1 MAQFRWHNAARA
13 AFVLCVMLF
22 GFMGVAHAGQ
32 AKYVILLIG
41 DGMGMAQRN
50 AAELYLAA
58 QKGDT
63 TPGIVK
69 LNMSQLPVQGATTT
83 YSIDSLITD
92 SAAAGTAMACGVKTT
107 NRGLGVDGKNVP
119 VVSIAEM
126 ARDKGMKVGIVST
139 VSLDHAT
146 PGSFYAHQPS
156 RKNYYE
162 IGLELAASR
171 MDYFAGGGF
180 LDPAGKKSK
189 MEGDKRNVLDAI
201 RANGFH
207 YVNSAQ
213 DFRSLKP
220 GKERVVFVNPRL
232 QDESAMTYAMDA
244 AKDDVSLAEMT
255 RKGFEL
261 LDNPKGFFMMIE
273 GGKVDW
279 ACHAN
284 DAVSSITDVLA
295 FDAAV
300 AEAMQFMRNHPD
312 DTLVIVTGD
321 HETGGMSIGF
331 AGTKYDSYHT
341 RLKNQKISYVAFDEK
356 FNAFR
361 KANPQAKLE
370 DVLPLVKENFGLVV
384 LSDAEAAALPKDGD
398 AAGMVLKPYEVDEL
412 RAAFERSM
420 KGGDRKNLSD
430 QDYLLYGE
438 YEPFTVTLTHL
449 LNQKSGIAWTT
460 YSHTGVPVLT
470 SAGGVG
476 AERFGGFYDNTDI
489 FARMAEIMGMKKS
502 SAAVSPAVNTVVSPA
517 VSLATAAN

>member
-1 MAQFRWHNAARA
+1 MARFRLHAAARLMFALCLMLLCLASA
-13 AFVLCVMLF
+13 AQ
-22 GFMGVAHAGQ
+22 AGQ

-119 VVSIAEM
+119 VVSIAEI
-126 ARDKGMKVGIVST
+126 ARDSGMKVGIVTS

-162 IGLELAASR
+162 IGLELASSR

-189 MEGDKRNVLDAI
+189 MEGEKRNVLDAI
-201 RANGFH
+201 RSNGYH
-207 YVNSAQ
+207 YVNNAQ
-213 DFRSLKP
+213 EFRSLKP

-232 QDESAMTYAMDA
+232 QDEQSMTYAMDA
-244 AKDDVSLAEMT
+244 TADDVSLAEMT
-255 RKGFEL
+255 RKGLEL
-261 LDNPKGFFMMIE
+261 LDNPKGFFMMVE

-284 DAVSSITDVLA
+284 DAVSSITDVLS

-300 AEAMQFMRNHPD
+300 AEAMRFMAKHPD

-321 HETGGMSIGF
+321 HETGGMSLGF

-341 RLKNQKISYVAFDEK
+341 RLKNQKISYVVFNDK
-356 FNAFR
+356 FSAFR
-361 KANPQAKLE
+361 KANPQAKFE
-370 DVLPLVKENFGLVV
+370 DVLPLVKESFGLVV
-384 LSDAEAAALPKDGD
+384 LTDAEAAALPKGDD

-412 RAAFERSM
+412 RTAFERSM
-420 KGGDRKNLSD
+420 KGGDRKNQSD
-430 QDYLLYGE
+430 QEYLLYGE

-470 SAGGVG
+470 SAGGAG
-476 AERFGGFYDNTDI
+476 AEKFGGFYDNTDI
-489 FARMAEIMGMKKS
+489 FSRMAEIMGVKKS
-502 SAAVSPAVNTVVSPA
+502 AAAAGAVKNPAA
-517 VSLATAAN
+517 LALVGN

>member
-1 MAQFRWHNAARA
+1 MNCLRRCKTAQLAI
-13 AFVLCVMLF
+13 VLSIFLLTWAT
-22 GFMGVAHAGQ
+22 GLAQAGQ
-32 AKYVILLIG
+32 DQHAKYVILLIG

-58 QKGDT
+58 QKGDA

-69 LNMSQLPVQGATTT
+69 LNMSQLPVQGVTTT

-119 VVSIAEM
+119 VTSVAEM
-126 ARDKGMKVGIVST
+126 ARDNGMKVGIVTS

-146 PGSFYAHQPS
+146 PAAFYAHQPS

-180 LDPAGKKSK
+180 LDPTGKKSK
-189 MEGDKRNVLDAI
+189 MEGVKTNVVDAV
-201 RANGFH
+201 RAGGFR
-207 YVNSAQ
+207 YVNNTQ
-213 DFRSLKP
+213 DFRALKP
-220 GKERVVFVNPRL
+220 GKDRVVFVNPRL
-232 QDESAMTYAMDA
+232 QDEQAMTYAMDA
-244 AKDDVSLAEMT
+244 ARDDVSLAEMT

-261 LDNPKGFFMMIE
+261 LDNPKGFFMMVE

-300 AEAMQFMRNHPD
+300 AEAMQFMAKHPGE
-312 DTLVIVTGD
+312 TLVIVTGD

-341 RLKNQKISYVAFDEK
+341 RLKHQKISYVAFDEK
-356 FNAFR
+356 FSAFR
-361 KANPQAKLE
+361 KANPQAKFE

-384 LSDAEAAALPKDGD
+384 PTGAEAASASGGSD
-398 AAGMVLKPYEVDEL
+398 AAGMVLKPFEVDEL
-412 RAAFERSM
+412 RAAFDRSM
-420 KGGDRKNLSD
+420 KGGDRSKQSD

-438 YEPFTVTLTHL
+438 YEPFTITITHL

-476 AERFGGFYDNTDI
+476 AGRFGGFYDNTDI
-489 FARMAEIMGMKKS
+489 FTRMAEALGLKKNAN
-502 SAAVSPAVNTVVSPA
+502 AAATVSGAV
-517 VSLATAAN
+517 AAN

>member
-13 AFVLCVMLF
+13 VFIICVMLF
-22 GFMGVAHAGQ
+22 GFMGVAQAGQ

-126 ARDKGMKVGIVST
+126 ARDNGMKVGIVTS

-189 MEGDKRNVLDAI
+189 VEGDKRNVLDAI
-201 RANGFH
+201 RTSGFR

-213 DFRSLKP
+213 DFRALKP
-220 GKERVVFVNPRL
+220 GKDRVVFVNPRL

-244 AKDDVSLAEMT
+244 AADDVSLAEMT

-261 LDNPKGFFMMIE
+261 LDNPKGFFMMVE

-300 AEAMQFMRNHPD
+300 AEAIRFMAKHPN

-321 HETGGMSIGF
+321 HETGGMSLGF

-356 FNAFR
+356 FSAFR

-370 DVLPLVKENFGLVV
+370 DVLPMVKENFGLVV
-384 LSDAEAAALPKDGD
+384 LPEAEAAALPKGGD
-398 AAGMVLKPYEVDEL
+398 AAGMVLKPYEVEEL

-420 KGGDRKNLSD
+420 KGGDRKNQSE

-476 AERFGGFYDNTDI
+476 ADRFGGFYDNTDI
-489 FARMAEIMGMKKS
+489 FTRMAEIMGLKKA
-502 SAAVSPAVNTVVSPA
+502 AAVATPVAAPAAGAA
-517 VSLATAAN
+517 VMAQAAN

>member
-1 MAQFRWHNAARA
+1 MAQIRWRNAALA
-13 AFVLCVMLF
+13 VCLLCAMLC
-22 GFMGVAHAGQ
+22 GFMGVAQAGQ

-58 QKGDT
+58 QKGYAV
-63 TPGIVK
+63 PGIVK
-69 LNMSQLPVQGATTT
+69 LNMSSLPVQGATTT

-107 NRGLGVDGKNVP
+107 NRGLGVDGKNAS

-126 ARDKGMKVGIVST
+126 ARDKGMKVGIVSS

-146 PGSFYAHQPS
+146 PAAFYAHQPS

-189 MEGDKRNVLDAI
+189 MEGEKRNVLDAI
-201 RANGFH
+201 RSNGFQ

-213 DFRSLKP
+213 EFRALKP
-220 GKERVVFVNPRL
+220 GKNRVVFVNPRL
-232 QDESAMTYAMDA
+232 QDESAMTYAIDA

-255 RKGFEL
+255 RKGIEL
-261 LDNPKGFFMMIE
+261 LENPNGFFMMVE

-300 AEAMQFMRNHPD
+300 AEAMQFMAKHPGE
-312 DTLVIVTGD
+312 TLVVVTGD
-321 HETGGMSIGF
+321 HETGGMSLGF

-356 FNAFR
+356 FAAFR
-361 KANPQAKLE
+361 KANPQATFE
-370 DVLPLVKENFGLVV
+370 DVLPLVKENFGLAA
-384 LSDAEAAALPKDGD
+384 LSDAEAAALPKNGE
-398 AAGMVLKPYEVDEL
+398 ASGMVLKPYEAAEL

-420 KGGDRKNLSD
+420 KGADRKNLSD
-430 QDYLLYGE
+430 QDYLLYGN
-438 YEPFTVTLTHL
+438 YDPFSVTLTHL
-449 LNQKSGIAWTT
+449 LNQKAGIAWTT

-470 SAGGVG
+470 SAGGAG
-476 AERFGGFYDNTDI
+476 ADRFGGFYDNTDI
-489 FARMAEIMGMKKS
+489 FARMAEIMGLKK
-502 SAAVSPAVNTVVSPA
+502 AASVAVVAPA
-517 VSLATAAN
+517 LAAMAAN

>member
-1 MAQFRWHNAARA
+1 MARFRWRNAVRFMFALCLMLLCLAGA
-13 AFVLCVMLF
+13 AQ
-22 GFMGVAHAGQ
+22 AGQ

-126 ARDKGMKVGIVST
+126 ARDSGMKVGIVTS

-146 PGSFYAHQPS
+146 PGAFYAHQPS

-180 LDPAGKKSK
+180 LDPTGKKSK
-189 MEGDKRNVLDAI
+189 MEGDKRNVVDAI
-201 RANGFH
+201 RSNGFR

-213 DFRSLKP
+213 DFRALKP
-220 GKERVVFVNPRL
+220 GKDRVVFVNPRL
-232 QDESAMTYAMDA
+232 QDEEAMTYAMDA
-244 AKDDVSLAEMT
+244 AADDVSLAEMT

-273 GGKVDW
+273 GGKIDW

-300 AEAMQFMRNHPD
+300 AEAMRFMANHPN

-321 HETGGMSIGF
+321 HETGGMSLGF

-341 RLKNQKISYVAFDEK
+341 RLKNQKISYVAFNEK

-361 KANPQAKLE
+361 KSHPQAKLE
-370 DVLPLVKENFGLVV
+370 DVLPMVKENFGLTV
-384 LSDAEAAALPKDGD
+384 LSEAEAAALPKDGE

-420 KGGDRKNLSD
+420 KGGDAKKQSD

-438 YEPFTVTLTHL
+438 YEPFTITLTHL

-489 FARMAEIMGMKKS
+489 FTRMAEIMGVKKAA
-502 SAAVSPAVNTVVSPA
+502 AAVSPAAHPVYSPA
-517 VSLATAAN
+517 AVAQAAN